1 MLLFLVRANNKLDL
15 VEYLT
20 MIIVKTLIYGWT
32 TKLFIFYLTLK
43 ISRKTIYLLAIQEL
57 LNMSACINNNLKIDS
72 LRLFQN
78 YYKSKTPSLRNQIME
93 LNIGLVKKEAHHW
106 VNQCNESYEDLL
118 QVGCIG
124 LIRAIERFDLEKGHA
139 FSSFAIPYIR
149 GEIQHYLRDKSYTV
163 RIPRR
168 WLELRQ
174 QSVSFVQEFRDRF
187 HRQPTDSE
195 IAQFL
200 EISLKEW
207 QDIKLAYQNRK
218 PVSLDVSVGNDSD
231 TPISLGELVP
241 DPKHRSFQLAHEDCL
256 RLQHALSEL
265 EDRTRNVLEFVFLHD
280 LTQKE
285 TAKLLGISVV
295 TVSRQLKK
303 GLNLLKKSMEQEN
316 CA

>member
-1 MLLFLVRANNKLDL
+1 M
-15 VEYLT
+15 T
-20 MIIVKTLIYGWT
+20 
-32 TKLFIFYLTLK
+32 
-43 ISRKTIYLLAIQEL
+43 
-57 LNMSACINNNLKIDS
+57 ACINTNIKIDS

-78 YYKSKTPSLRNQIME
+78 YQISKDTLLRNQIMQ
-93 LNIGLVKKEAHHW
+93 LNFGLVKKEAHHW
-106 VNQCNESYEDLL
+106 VHQCNESYDDLL

-124 LIRAIERFDLEKGHA
+124 LIRAIERFDIEKGHA

-149 GEIQHYLRDKSYTV
+149 GEIQHYLRDKSCTL

-174 QSVSFVQEFRDRF
+174 QSIAFVQEFRENF
-187 HRQPTDSE
+187 NRQPTDSE

-218 PVSLDVSVGNDSD
+218 PVSLDVSVGNDND
-231 TPISLGELVP
+231 APTSLCDLVP
-241 DPKHRSFQLAHEDCL
+241 DPKYRSFHLVHEDRL
-256 RLQHALSEL
+256 RLQHALSQL
-265 EDRTRNVLEFVFLHD
+265 EERTRDVLEFVFLQD

-303 GLNLLKKSMEQEN
+303 GLNLLQKSMQQEDI
-316 CA
+316 A